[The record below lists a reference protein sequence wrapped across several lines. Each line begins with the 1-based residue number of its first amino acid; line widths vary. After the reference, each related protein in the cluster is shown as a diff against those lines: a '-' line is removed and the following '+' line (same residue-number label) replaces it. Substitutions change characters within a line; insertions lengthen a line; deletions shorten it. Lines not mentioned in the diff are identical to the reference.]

1 MASQPLPLD
10 NVLPSSRDRP
20 QRALL
25 MAPSKSAES
34 AQDLNS
40 KGSNREQLTPRRD
53 PLTGLFEQ
61 DYLGQPSGE
70 DSAKVSTGSVG
81 SYPGPVAAGKLL
93 RDSQLGRK
101 IGGQPAT
108 E

>member
-1 MASQPLPLD
+1 MTQ
-10 NVLPSSRDRP
+10 
-20 QRALL
+20 
-25 MAPSKSAES
+25 SKTAES
-34 AQDLNS
+34 AQGLNS
-40 KGSNREQLTPRRD
+40 KRSNSGQLTPRRD

-70 DSAKVSTGSVG
+70 DTAKVSTGSVG

-101 IGGQPAT
+101 IGGQPGT